1 MDLRAV
7 VWNDN
12 SARLRPEKDDRTGLK
27 RVAPTAVESQ
37 HLPVVN
43 TSGLQGFRNLPDGV
57 GKYGGCNCVVEVPV
71 FSHLNGIGKNIG
83 NGGVLNTAP
92 DKRRLPGPH
101 IGKKHEKLLRSI
113 KEQGFDVGIH
123 AYDHQKWQDGVTNM
137 SSEEITSEFQKALNE
152 FERIFGVP
160 ATTAAAPGWQA
171 NAKTLEAYDKANLI
185 YASDCRGFTPFFP
198 KANDKTY
205 KTLQIPTT
213 LPTLDELLGRPE
225 FPLENLAD
233 YYLSLLRTDRLN
245 VLNIHPELEGM
256 KYFDWFRSL
265 LIAFKEHKV
274 EFKNLSEV
282 VGFNKFPT
290 CELIQQKIEG
300 RSGKR
305 SSYFKR
311 RHQALDCPRGCRV
324 QGSPEKAWVAQVRQ
338 LHRKVAVRL

>member
-1 MDLRAV
+1 MKPLIALKIDVDTEIGTRIGIPNLLTLLKELQIPATFYLSLGPDNTGRAIQRIFRKGFFKKC
-7 VWNDN
+7 
-12 SARLRPEKDDRTGLK
+12 SRTNII
-27 RVAPTAVESQ
+27 EI
-37 HLPVVN
+37 
-43 TSGLQGFRNLPDGV
+43 
-57 GKYGGCNCVVEVPV
+57 YGIRTL
-71 FSHLNGIGKNIG
+71 LNG
-83 NGGVLNTAP
+83 VL
-92 DKRRLPGPH
+92 LPGPH

-152 FERIFGVP
+152 FERIFGIP

-256 KYFDWFRSL
+256 KYLDWFRSL
-265 LIAFKEHKV
+265 LIAFKEHKIQ
-274 EFKNLSEV
+274 FKNLSEV
-282 VGFNKFPT
+282 VAFNKFST
-290 CELIQQKIEG
+290 CDLIQQEIEG
-300 RSGKR
+300 RSGKL
-305 SSYFKR
+305 
-311 RHQALDCPRGCRV
+311 AW
-324 QGSPEKAWVAQVRQ
+324 QGMPANS
-338 LHRKVAVRL
+338 